1 MTRHPIVKETNSS
14 HKKVIHIRSSVNV
27 FEGPV
32 IQQVNIMSFS
42 STSED
47 PKLMAW
53 PSNKNHNV
61 D

>member
-47 PKLMAW
+47 PKLGMA
-53 PSNKNHNV
+53 
-61 D
+61 